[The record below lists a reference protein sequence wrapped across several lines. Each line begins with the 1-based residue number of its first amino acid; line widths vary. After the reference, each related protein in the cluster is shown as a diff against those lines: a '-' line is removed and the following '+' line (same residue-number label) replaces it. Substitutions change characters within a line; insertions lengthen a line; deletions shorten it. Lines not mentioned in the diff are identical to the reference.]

1 MRFSIFG
8 FPVEVN
14 SSIWLLLGVYV
25 LFGIQERTP
34 ATEALTWIVVIFASV
49 LVHELGHAFVARAYR
64 LGPVQIVI
72 HGFGGLTRA
81 ARSGTPFQQLLLSL
95 AGPAAGLS
103 LGIVAFALWFLPTP
117 AAGQSFLF
125 KLVFINVFWSLFN
138 LLPIFPLDGGQALL
152 SLLAIFVPK
161 LALPVTSGIGLGG
174 SLLLALGSMAT
185 GQIFILFFA
194 GMFVMQNA
202 QVLQA
207 WRAKTRAQ
215 SSQMR

>member
-34 ATEALTWIVVIFASV
+34 ASEAVTWITVIFLSV
-49 LVHELGHAFVARAYR
+49 LIHELGHAFVARAYR
-64 LGPVQIVI
+64 LGPVRIVI
-72 HGFGGLTRA
+72 HGFGGLTQA
-81 ARSGTPFQQLLLSL
+81 SRSGTPFQQLLLSL
-95 AGPAAGLS
+95 AGPAAGLL
-103 LGIVAFALWFLPTP
+103 LGAVAFALWFLPTP
-117 AAGQSFLF
+117 ELGQSLLF
-125 KLVFINVFWSLFN
+125 KLVFINVFWSIFN

-152 SLLAIFVPK
+152 ALLAIFIPK
-161 LALPVTSGIGLGG
+161 AALPVTSGIGLTG
-174 SLLLALGSMAT
+174 SLLLALASMAT

-202 QVLQA
+202 QVLRA
-207 WRAKTRAQ
+207 WRAKTRAR
-215 SSQMR
+215 SSQIR